1 MLNLT
6 KTIPPHT
13 GDDTLY
19 KGLAPDKASRAMIMV
34 HGRGA
39 SAESIAALADEIQ
52 ADDFMYVIPRAAGNT
67 WYPYRFIEPRQ
78 TNEPGISS
86 GLTLIEII
94 VKSLNDNGINSD
106 KIYFLGFSQ
115 GACLAVDYVAR
126 YPDKFGGVFAL
137 SGALIGQELNKQDYS
152 GDLKNTPIF
161 FGCSENDFHIPE
173 ERIHESA
180 EIFKKL
186 NAGVTTR
193 IYPNLGHTINHDEI
207 KFINHIINQ
216 G

>member
-1 MLNLT
+1 MNVEGLFVVDGVV
-6 KTIPPHT
+6 
-13 GDDTLY
+13 GDYLCPKY
-19 KGLAPDKASRAMIMV
+19 
-34 HGRGA
+34 
-39 SAESIAALADEIQ
+39 
-52 ADDFMYVIPRAAGNT
+52 
-67 WYPYRFIEPRQ
+67 
-78 TNEPGISS
+78 
-86 GLTLIEII
+86 
-94 VKSLNDNGINSD
+94 
-106 KIYFLGFSQ
+106 
-115 GACLAVDYVAR
+115 
-126 YPDKFGGVFAL
+126 
-137 SGALIGQELNKQDYS
+137 
-152 GDLKNTPIF
+152 GDLKNTPVF

>member
-1 MLNLT
+1 MLNLS

-19 KGLAPDKASRAMIMV
+19 KGLTPGKASRAMIMI

-39 SAESIAALADEIQ
+39 SAESIAALIAEIK
-52 ADDFMYVIPRAAGNT
+52 ADDFLYAVPRASGNT
-67 WYPYRFIEPRQ
+67 WYPHRFIEPRQ

-86 GLTLIEII
+86 GLALIDAI
-94 VKSLNDNGINSD
+94 VKSLNEAGITSD
-106 KIYFLGFSQ
+106 KIYLLGFSQ
-115 GACLAVDYVAR
+115 GACLAVDYAAR
-126 YPDKFGGVFAL
+126 YPDKFAGVFAL
-137 SGALIGQELNKQDYS
+137 SGALIGEKINGPDYS
-152 GDLKNTPIF
+152 GDLRSTPVF

-186 NAGVTTR
+186 NADVTTR

-207 KFINHIINQ
+207 KFINNIINK